1 MAAKKITKSKHQIPS
16 YQSLPAWLQMKSL
29 PLYSTHK
36 LRKLEPEMKEYLDS
50 KICNMFNT
58 SLPECFTKRNPQEI
72 FCLAMQAMVGLT
84 EEGGNNSGKW
94 IQLIQETYGN
104 SSYEAWCMAAVQTAI
119 AYAELYTGIIS
130 LIVPTEHC
138 MTAWNESHSSIK
150 YKDPRVGFVVIWQ
163 YYKLGRATT
172 SGHTGSVEG
181 IEAKSFYTVEG
192 NTGTGVGI
200 NRDGDGVYERSRR
213 RGGEGSMKEV
223 GFLDPFP
230 GYAVDLES
238 LMYRVISANF
248 AK

>member
-1 MAAKKITKSKHQIPS
+1 MAAKKITKSKHVVPP
-16 YQSLPAWLQMKSL
+16 YQNLAAWSQMKAL

-36 LRKLEPEMKEYLDS
+36 LRKLEPEMKEYLDA
-50 KICNMFNT
+50 KICNMFKT

-84 EEGGNNSGKW
+84 EEQGNNDGKW
-94 IQLIQETYGN
+94 IQLIQETYGTAVK
-104 SSYEAWCMAAVQTAI
+104 EAWCMAAVQTAI

-130 LIVPTEHC
+130 LIFPTEHC
-138 MTAWNESHSSIK
+138 MTAWRNSHDSIK
-150 YKDPRVGFVVIWQ
+150 YKEPRVGFVIIW
-163 YYKLGRATT
+163 KHGNTD

-181 IEAKSFYTVEG
+181 VEAKSYYSVEG
-192 NTGTGVGI
+192 NTGTGTGI

-213 RGGEGSMKEV
+213 RGGEGSMKEI